1 MVIRKD
7 GYGFLEHEYDFD
19 VRPSEEE
26 MIDQAE
32 KEVVVEEKQEEKE
45 NLEMAVQVEIVEP
58 VVEHEVKEAA
68 TQSAKP
74 MTMKSAPPTSNV
86 PKGQEARLVEGPK
99 EEIVV
104 KIEEIN
110 K

>member
-19 VRPSEEE
+19 VRQSEEE

-45 NLEMAVQVEIVEP
+45 NF
-58 VVEHEVKEAA
+58 
-68 TQSAKP
+68 
-74 MTMKSAPPTSNV
+74 
-86 PKGQEARLVEGPK
+86 
-99 EEIVV
+99 
-104 KIEEIN
+104 
-110 K
+110 